1 VCRIKRKKG
10 QISLD
15 MLIEIFWESESN
27 ETPCSNKALSD
38 KVNLSR
44 VVKIDI
50 PLVEHTSLSYPIGNC
65 PE

>member
-1 VCRIKRKKG
+1 
-10 QISLD
+10 

-27 ETPCSNKALSD
+27 ETPCSNKGLSD

-50 PLVEHTSLSYPIGNC
+50 PLVETHLSAIV
-65 PE
+65 